1 MEAFDARVSAAKVVS
16 RVTAEPA
23 SDALSMYSLLC
34 NVENL
39 IVTPPVPHLSIGMH
53 QGASLAPLGR
63 HKGPLNLFYLREN
76 T

>member
-1 MEAFDARVSAAKVVS
+1 MRGSLPRRSCQESLPNLRPM
-16 RVTAEPA
+16 R
-23 SDALSMYSLLC
+23 SMYSLLC

-39 IVTPPVPHLSIGMH
+39 IVTPPVPRLSIGMH
-53 QGASLAPLGR
+53 QGASLAPALGR

>member
-1 MEAFDARVSAAKVVS
+1 MRGSLPRRSCQESLPNLRPM
-16 RVTAEPA
+16 R
-23 SDALSMYSLLC
+23 SMYSLLC

-63 HKGPLNLFYLREN
+63 RKGLLNLFYLREN